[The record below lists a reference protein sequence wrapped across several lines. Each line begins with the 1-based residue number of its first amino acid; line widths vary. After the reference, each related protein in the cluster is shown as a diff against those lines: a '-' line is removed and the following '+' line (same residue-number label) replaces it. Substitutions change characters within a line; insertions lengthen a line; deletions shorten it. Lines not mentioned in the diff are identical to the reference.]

1 MSRNQQQRITKE
13 CNRQKA
19 GRVKKQPI
27 QLSDHFN
34 RRRMIRFTFPS
45 IIMMI
50 FTSIYGMVDGYFVSN
65 YVGAVPF
72 ASLNLVM
79 PFIMVLSAVGFMFG
93 TGGTALVSMTLGMQ
107 NRKKANEIF
116 SLLTYILVVCG
127 IVLGVIGAVVA
138 PYMARLLGAT
148 DEMIPY
154 SVLYIRVNMIG
165 IPFFMIQNY
174 FQSFLITAEKPKLG
188 LVVTVMAGCTN
199 MVLDF
204 LFVGVFRWGLG
215 GAAAATIISQ
225 AVGGLIP
232 MIYFFLPNGSLLR
245 LGKTHMDGNAVW
257 KTCTNGASEFLSA
270 CASSIIGMLYNLQ
283 LMKYFGADGVAAYGV
298 IMYVNFIFVGIY
310 FGYTMGI
317 APVVGYHYGAQN
329 TKELQGLFRNTIQM
343 LLITSIALTVLSE
356 STALPLVR
364 IFIGYDAGLTRLTV
378 YAFRIYSIAF
388 LFRGFN
394 IFGSGFFTALNNGKV
409 SAFLSVLRSL
419 VLQLT
424 AIYLLPALFGA
435 DGLWSVVI
443 MTDGICLI
451 ITVLMLMKYRKVYH
465 Y

>member
-1 MSRNQQQRITKE
+1 MR
-13 CNRQKA
+13 
-19 GRVKKQPI
+19 
-27 QLSDHFN
+27 
-34 RRRMIRFTFPS
+34 
-45 IIMMI
+45 
-50 FTSIYGMVDGYFVSN
+50 
-65 YVGAVPF
+65 
-72 ASLNLVM
+72 
-79 PFIMVLSAVGFMFG
+79 
-93 TGGTALVSMTLGMQ
+93 
-107 NRKKANEIF
+107 IF

-199 MVLDF
+199 MVLDL